1 MPTVSVFCGVSVDG
15 FLARADGAFDFLDE
29 GGAEPHGYTEF
40 MATVDTLVVGRN
52 TYEIVEAFP
61 EWPYEKKRVVVL
73 SSSPIDFST
82 AKGAAEQMAG
92 RPAEILAKLAA
103 SGAKHIYLDGGITIQ
118 RFLREGL
125 VDRLTINRVPVL
137 IGRGIALFGSL
148 PHDVKLKHVA
158 TKSYAAGLV
167 KSEYEVLR

>member
-1 MPTVSVFCGVSVDG
+1 MPTVSVFCGLSLDG
-15 FLARADGAFDFLDE
+15 FLARADGTFDFLDE
-29 GGAEPHGYTEF
+29 GGSVPHVYTEF
-40 MATVDTLVVGRN
+40 MATVDTLLIGRN
-52 TYEIVEAFP
+52 TWEVVAAFP

-82 AKGAAEQMAG
+82 ARGAVEQLAG
-92 RPAEILAKLAA
+92 RPAEIVAKLAA

-118 RFLREGL
+118 RFLRDGL
-125 VDRLTINRVPVL
+125 VDRLTISQVPVL
-137 IGRGIALFGSL
+137 IGRGIPLFGSL

-158 TKSYAAGLV
+158 TKSYPTGLV